1 MVKDPYEKTAK
12 KYDQYVEPAIAVL
25 RQIGLQVYPP
35 KEGMLVLDVGCGTG
49 TNLKLYQEAGC
60 NVFGVDLSPE
70 MVEAARTKLGKSANI
85 CLCNAV
91 QMPYRKR
98 RFDLVT
104 GFLTFHEMPGQI
116 HIEVLGEMIRV
127 MKREGRIL
135 LIDYHPG
142 PLRFPKGWMYKMQI
156 VFFEIL
162 AGWNHFRNYRD
173 FLSKK
178 GFLQL
183 IEAKNL
189 NIVKEKIVSGGNVV
203 IYLLSS

>member
-1 MVKDPYEKTAK
+1 MKDPYEKTAK
-12 KYDQYVEPAIAVL
+12 KYDQYVEPAIGGL

-49 TNLKLYQEAGC
+49 TNLKLYQEADC
-60 NVFGVDLSPE
+60 KVFGVDLSPA
-70 MVEAARTKLGKSANI
+70 MVAVTRKKLGKNANI
-85 CLCNAV
+85 YLCNAV
-91 QMPYRKR
+91 QLPFRKR
-98 RFDLVT
+98 CFDLVA
-104 GFLTFHEMPGQI
+104 GFLTFHEMPGQF
-116 HIEVLGEMIRV
+116 HSEVLGEMIRV

-156 VFFEIL
+156 LFFEIL
-162 AGWNHFRNYRD
+162 AGWNHFRNYRA

-183 IEAKNL
+183 IEANHL
-189 NIVKEKIVSGGNVV
+189 NIVKEKIVGGGNVA